1 MFNPIAW
8 FIAKRYLFSKKSH
21 SVINQISIV
30 SVFAVAIPAAA
41 MIILLSVIN
50 GFDDFIKDL
59 NSTFDPNIRII
70 QKSNVDFE
78 ENQPFLEQLNDIPNV
93 KAYTQYMEG
102 ECVLVFGNKTKVVS
116 LRGIDSLYLEN
127 FPIDNVVVHGE
138 FNKFNMLLGSG
149 VAFSLNYSLG
159 SGGDVTLHAPTKTKN
174 SILGISKNF
183 NSSKIP
189 VSGIFMLDTY
199 TDSKYATAPIEFVQ
213 NLFQKAGEVSAIGVT
228 VDDMK
233 KMQTTIGD
241 IKEIVPAGFIVQ
253 SNIEQRELD
262 YMVIK
267 QEKVAIYIML
277 MFIMVIASL
286 TLISSVIMMMI
297 EKKGQIATIKMLG
310 GNSKLVKDMFRYQAL
325 IMTILGGLVGVFIGV
340 VFCLLQ
346 QYFGFIRIE
355 STAVLI
361 DAYPVLLN
369 VWDILL
375 VLLAIIFTS
384 YVISAIT
391 TALIEN
397 DKKS

>member
-70 QKSNVDFE
+70 QKSSVDFE
-78 ENQPFLEQLNDIPNV
+78 ENQPFLEQLTDIPNV

-213 NLFQKAGEVSAIGVT
+213 NLFQKDGEVSAIGVT
-228 VDDMK
+228 VDDMA
-233 KMQTTIGD
+233 KMQTTIDD
-241 IKEIVPAGFIVQ
+241 IKEIVPSGFIVQ

-310 GNSKLVKDMFRYQAL
+310 GNSKLVKDVFRYQAL

-340 VFCLLQ
+340 VFCLIQ
-346 QYFGFIRIE
+346 QYFGFIRID

-375 VLLAIIFTS
+375 VLLAIVFTS

-391 TALIEN
+391 TAQIEN